1 MSVVAILINM
11 ELFSYIGRVECEDY
25 VTAVRRDMACAVLGF
40 VELWVLCGSQV
51 QRVND
56 FSNQK
61 AILYQLSIFPWV
73 SYSIYK
79 TGAEKIQLTKGKEN
93 VC

>member
-61 AILYQLSIFPWV
+61 ATLYQLNIFP
-73 SYSIYK
+73 
-79 TGAEKIQLTKGKEN
+79 
-93 VC
+93 

>member
-1 MSVVAILINM
+1 MMSVVIPINI
-11 ELFSYIGRVECEDY
+11 ELFNYIGRVECEDY
-25 VTAVRRDMACAVLGF
+25 VKAVRHDMACAMLRF

-61 AILYQLSIFPWV
+61 ATMYQLSIFP
-73 SYSIYK
+73 
-79 TGAEKIQLTKGKEN
+79 
-93 VC
+93 